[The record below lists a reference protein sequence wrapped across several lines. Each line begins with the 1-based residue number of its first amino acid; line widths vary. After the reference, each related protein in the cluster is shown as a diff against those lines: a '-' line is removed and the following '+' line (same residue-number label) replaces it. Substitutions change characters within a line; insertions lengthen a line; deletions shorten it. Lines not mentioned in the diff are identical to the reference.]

1 MLEILVV
8 FQVLH
13 DPIFFDGFIT
23 NQFNVL
29 LPVGLLSQLIE
40 RCTVIAEVKVEG
52 LKVINDPKC
61 NKVYNYDDLLSY
73 EVAACYPT

>member
-13 DPIFFDGFIT
+13 DPIFFDGFIK

-61 NKVYNYDDLLSY
+61 NKVYNCDDLLSY

>member
-13 DPIFFDGFIT
+13 DPIFFDRFIT

-52 LKVINDPKC
+52 LNVINDPKC
-61 NKVYNYDDLLSY
+61 NKVYNCDDLLSY
-73 EVAACYPT
+73 